1 MRYMIQLRACQHM
14 QGELAIIKTMTTHD
28 IECVQASLKTLAHT
42 ALELAREYKAKA
54 YVSSRLT

>member
-1 MRYMIQLRACQHM
+1 M

-42 ALELAREYKAKA
+42 AQELAREYKQSTCVRAGD
-54 YVSSRLT
+54 VLR